1 MAISPFKIILP
12 EEVAQFVGPVLD
24 DELIAGVALTVTI
37 VFADAD
43 GQLILG
49 EV

>member
-1 MAISPFKIILP
+1 MIVPV
-12 EEVAQFVGPVLD
+12 EEAQFVGPVLD

-37 VFADAD
+37 VFAEAD

>member
-1 MAISPFKIILP
+1 MILP
-12 EEVAQFVGPVLD
+12 VDEEQFVGPVLD

-49 EV
+49 DV